1 MKFKYPTIITCT
13 AVIFDINYHSIANN
27 FIEIQW
33 FLHSES
39 NKPFFFQT
47 NEYLLKC
54 KNILCSKTDKFQLLI
69 EKGEEKVAVRF
80 SLKRHNTFQPLPPIF
95 GLFGAFFSDTARHS
109 TNTGQ
114 TYMNAFSGTANFR
127 DKGEMKY

>member
-1 MKFKYPTIITCT
+1 MYCSNIWYKLSQHSKQFYWNSMISSLWIKQTI
-13 AVIFDINYHSIANN
+13 
-27 FIEIQW
+27 
-33 FLHSES
+33 
-39 NKPFFFQT
+39 FFS

-80 SLKRHNTFQPLPPIF
+80 SLKRHNTFQPLPPPIF
-95 GLFGAFFSDTARHS
+95 GLFGAFFSDTARHT

>member
-1 MKFKYPTIITCT
+1 MYCSNIWYKLSQHSKQFYWNSMISSLWIKQTI
-13 AVIFDINYHSIANN
+13 
-27 FIEIQW
+27 
-33 FLHSES
+33 
-39 NKPFFFQT
+39 FFS

>member
-1 MKFKYPTIITCT
+1 MYCSNIWYKLSQHSKQFYWNSMISSLWIKQTI
-13 AVIFDINYHSIANN
+13 
-27 FIEIQW
+27 
-33 FLHSES
+33 
-39 NKPFFFQT
+39 FFQT

>member
-1 MKFKYPTIITCT
+1 MYCSNIWYKLSQHSKQFYWNSMISSLWIKQTI
-13 AVIFDINYHSIANN
+13 F
-27 FIEIQW
+27 F
-33 FLHSES
+33 S
-39 NKPFFFQT
+39 NK
-47 NEYLLKC
+47 YLLKC

-80 SLKRHNTFQPLPPIF
+80 SLKRHNTFQPLPPPIF
-95 GLFGAFFSDTARHS
+95 GLFGAFFSDTARHT